1 MHKKYLSTILF
12 SVLLLMITSSVACGG
27 NKVAHDVAFV
37 ADTESQHMYLLDR
50 GGENTKVINDA
61 VSDPRWSPNQKKV
74 AYLAD
79 IEDGRG
85 QLKVWHRGDGEPE
98 RVPDAPANVEM
109 FFWSPDSRMISYQ
122 ANSADDARSEVFVH
136 DFETGETT
144 LLVSEPAGN
153 VELGNWSGDNQW
165 IVMCLNIDG
174 AQGIYKRS
182 VHGVDEVQLTDYEDS
197 RPRFSFDGK
206 RVAFARKLDDGSTDI
221 FALEVDTGDGPS
233 AAKALTDHDGDETD
247 FEWAPDG
254 RNIIYVTERDGDAEI
269 YAVDTREKV
278 NRRLT
283 QNRIADADPKWSLGG
298 DKILFR
304 ADTDG
309 KYHLFEMDF
318 KSGAQVRI
326 LEAPSSVVS
335 ADW

>member
-1 MHKKYLSTILF
+1 MRKKYLSSILF
-12 SVLLLMITSSVACGG
+12 SALTSLIMWSVACGD
-27 NKVAHDVAFV
+27 NQVAHDVAYV
-37 ADTESQHMYLLDR
+37 ADTESKHMYLLDKA
-50 GGENTKVINDA
+50 GEETKVIKDA
-61 VSDPRWSPNQKKV
+61 VSNPQWSPNQKKV

-79 IEDGRG
+79 VDDGRG
-85 QLKVWHRGDGEPE
+85 QLKVWHRGESE
-98 RVPDAPANVEM
+98 SKRVSDAPANVEE
-109 FFWSPDSRMISYQ
+109 FFWSPDSRMIAYQ
-122 ANSADDARSEVFVH
+122 ANSPDDERTEVFVH
-136 DFETGETT
+136 DFEDGETT

-174 AQGIYKRS
+174 TQGIYKRS

-206 RVAFARKLDDGSTDI
+206 RVAFARKLSDGSTDLY
-221 FALEVDTGDGPS
+221 ALEVDTGDGPS

-247 FEWAPDG
+247 FEWSPDG
-254 RNIIYVTERDGDAEI
+254 RNIIYVTERDGDPEI
-269 YAVDTREKV
+269 YAVDTREKI

-283 QNRIADADPKWSLGG
+283 QNRIPDADPKWSIGG

-309 KYHLFEMDF
+309 KFHLFAMDF

-326 LEAPSSVVS
+326 LEAPSSIVS

>member
-12 SVLLLMITSSVACGG
+12 SALLLTIIWTAACGG
-27 NKVAHDVAFV
+27 SKVAHDVAFV
-37 ADTESQHMYLLDR
+37 ADTDSQHMYLLDR
-50 GGENTKVINDA
+50 GGENTKVINDS

-74 AYLAD
+74 AYLSD
-79 IEDGRG
+79 VQDGHG
-85 QLKVWHRGDGEPE
+85 QLKVWHRGKGDSE
-98 RVPDAPANVEM
+98 RVSDAPDNVEM

-122 ANSADDARSEVFVH
+122 ANSDDDTRTEVFVH
-136 DFETGETT
+136 DFETDETT
-144 LLVSEPAGN
+144 LLVSEPVGN

-298 DKILFR
+298 DKVLFR

-326 LEAPSSVVS
+326 LEAPSSIVS